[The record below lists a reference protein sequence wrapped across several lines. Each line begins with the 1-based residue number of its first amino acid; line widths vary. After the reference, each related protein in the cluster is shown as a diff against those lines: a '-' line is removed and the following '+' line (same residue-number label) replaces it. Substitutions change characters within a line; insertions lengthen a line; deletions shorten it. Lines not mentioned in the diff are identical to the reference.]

1 VIVHIID
8 AAPSLADLYSGP
20 IISVLEA
27 QLSTAEDEG
36 LLLAAFSLTQRV
48 ARHAGSALKDR
59 ALNFAQ
65 YTCMALRDQAS
76 TAKRRSAVLT
86 LTDIVA
92 GTACMSDV
100 AYLRDEFIDLLIAH
114 LAVETDQ
121 SARRD
126 TVKALRMLGAS
137 RPSLSG
143 DNANDKLV
151 KELTDDVEASSSAD
165 SLESGLISTDPEIM
179 RVRMPLY
186 IADWVLGQLMG
197 IWRDPG
203 LKEHHIAVRMHSV
216 VDGRD
221 RSLRFVTGC

>member
-126 TVKALRMLGAS
+126 TVKALGMLGAS